1 MFNRTHSDITK
12 ILEKVLL
19 GATLEAHEKAVLTY
33 TTLVL
38 RDYSVATN
46 AELVRALDEPYASRP

>member
-1 MFNRTHSDITK
+1 MYNKAHSDVTK

-19 GATLEAHEKAVLTY
+19 GQPLENHEKAVLTY

-38 RDYSVATN
+38 RDYGVETN
-46 AELVRALDEPYASRP
+46 DELVEALRLG

>member
-1 MFNRTHSDITK
+1 MFNRTHSDITA

-19 GATLEAHEKAVLTY
+19 GKPLEHHEKAVLTY

-38 RDYSVATN
+38 RDYKVGTN
-46 AELVRALDEPYASRP
+46 DELVKALR

>member
-1 MFNRTHSDITK
+1 MFDRNQSNVTK

-19 GATLEAHEKAVLTY
+19 GKSLEAHEKAVLTY

-38 RDYSVATN
+38 RDYSIKTN
-46 AELVRALDEPYASRP
+46 DELVQAIR

>member
-1 MFNRTHSDITK
+1 MSIRTHSDITA

-19 GATLEAHEKAVLTY
+19 GEPLESHEKAALTY

-38 RDYSVATN
+38 RDYKVGTN
-46 AELVRALDEPYASRP
+46 DELTKALVRSEAVE